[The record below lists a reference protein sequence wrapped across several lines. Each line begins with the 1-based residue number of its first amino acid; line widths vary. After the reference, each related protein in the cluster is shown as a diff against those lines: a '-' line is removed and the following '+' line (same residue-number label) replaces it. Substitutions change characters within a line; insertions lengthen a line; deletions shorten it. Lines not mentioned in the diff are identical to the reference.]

1 MMKKISVDNKSRLR
15 IPVATRPGKVHLP
28 AKGKGSYNR
37 RHSRKN
43 VSEIMLDTRLW

>member
-37 RHSRKN
+37 RQRRKN
-43 VSEIMLDTRLW
+43 MPEIVQDT